1 MAPEPPLLTMSG
13 ITKSFP
19 GVRALDGVDL
29 DVQAG
34 EVHCLLGQNGAGKS
48 TLIKVLAGAH
58 QPDGGTIGWRGEPV
72 TLRSPIAAMRLGI
85 ATIYQELDLVEGLS
99 VAENVHLGHEPTAA
113 GFVVRGK
120 AAKASTAQLLRRLGH
135 PEIDPARLVGEL
147 SAAQQ
152 QIVSMARAL
161 SHDVRLIVMDEPSA
175 ALDPDEVDNLFRI
188 VGDLTADGVAVV
200 YISHRL
206 EEIRRI
212 GDRVTVLKD
221 GRAVAGGLPAK
232 STPTRE
238 VVALMTGRNVEYL
251 FPQRPT
257 RGPTSEPVLTVQ
269 GLRRAGEFEPLDL
282 ELRPGEIVG
291 LAGLVGSGRS
301 EILETIYGARKST
314 AGRVS
319 VDGRVLR
326 PGSVRA
332 AVRAGLGLA
341 PEERKAQGLLMLESV
356 TRNVSVSSMSRFSRG
371 GWIDRS
377 AERGAARAATRELSL
392 RPNNPSV
399 PIRTLSGGNQQK
411 AVLARWLLRGCRVL
425 LLDEPTRGVDVG
437 ARAELYAVIRRL
449 ADEGL
454 AVLLVSSEVPEVLG
468 LADRVLVLR
477 EGRVVHGA
485 RPGARR
491 TPRTR
496 PCHGRKPGVMTQPV
510 SPPRGSTD
518 KMSPMGELPAWRSL
532 AARADVRT
540 LSLLGVLVALIVI
553 GGITKPDEFLDT
565 RNLQLVLTQASVI
578 GVVTVGMTFVITSGG
593 IDLSV
598 GAIVALS
605 SVWATTVATQEYGFA
620 GVLFTAVLVGVGCG
634 LVNGLLIAYGGM
646 VPFIATLAMLASA
659 RGLALQITDGKTQ
672 IVSIDGILKLGER
685 DSYIL
690 GIPPLVLV
698 FAVVTIIGWLILNR
712 TTFGRRTVAVGGNAE
727 AARLAG
733 IDVRRQRLYLYLL
746 SGLCCGIAAFLLII
760 LSGSGQNTNGNL
772 YELDAIAA
780 AIIGGT
786 LLSGGRGTITGSV
799 LGVLIFTTITDI
811 FALNNLQSDVQQIA
825 KGAIIVAAVLVQRR
839 TAAST
844 T

>member
-1 MAPEPPLLTMSG
+1 MAPEPPLLSMSG

-58 QPDGGTIGWRGEPV
+58 QPDTGTIRWRGEEV

-85 ATIYQELDLVEGLS
+85 ATIYQELDLVEHLS

-120 AAKASTAQLLRRLGH
+120 TARESTARLLKRLGH
-135 PEIDPARLVGEL
+135 PEVDPARLVGEL

-188 VGDLTADGVAVV
+188 VGDLTAAGVAVV

-221 GRAVAGGLPAK
+221 GRAVANGLPAK

-238 VVALMTGRNVEYL
+238 VVALMTGRNVEYV
-251 FPQRPT
+251 FPGRPLSP
-257 RGPTSEPVLTVQ
+257 PTGKSVLQIQ
-269 GLRRAGEFEPLDL
+269 GLARQGEFEAFDL
-282 ELRPGEIVG
+282 EVRPGEIVG

-301 EILETIYGARKST
+301 EILETVYGARKPTS
-314 AGRVS
+314 GQVL
-319 VDGRVLR
+319 VDGRPLK

-341 PEERKAQGLLMLESV
+341 PEERKAQALLMLESV

-371 GWIDRS
+371 GWIDRR
-377 AERGAARAATRELSL
+377 AELGAARAATRELSL
-392 RPNNPSV
+392 RPDNPSV
-399 PIRTLSGGNQQK
+399 PVRTLSGGNQQK

-437 ARAELYAVIRRL
+437 ARAELYAVVRRL

-477 EGRVVHGA
+477 EGRVVHTAPA
-485 RPGARR
+485 R
-491 TPRTR
+491 
-496 PCHGRKPGVMTQPV
+496 
-510 SPPRGSTD
+510 
-518 KMSPMGELPAWRSL
+518 
-532 AARADVRT
+532 
-540 LSLLGVLVALIVI
+540 
-553 GGITKPDEFLDT
+553 
-565 RNLQLVLTQASVI
+565 
-578 GVVTVGMTFVITSGG
+578 
-593 IDLSV
+593 
-598 GAIVALS
+598 
-605 SVWATTVATQEYGFA
+605 
-620 GVLFTAVLVGVGCG
+620 
-634 LVNGLLIAYGGM
+634 
-646 VPFIATLAMLASA
+646 
-659 RGLALQITDGKTQ
+659 
-672 IVSIDGILKLGER
+672 
-685 DSYIL
+685 
-690 GIPPLVLV
+690 
-698 FAVVTIIGWLILNR
+698 
-712 TTFGRRTVAVGGNAE
+712 
-727 AARLAG
+727 
-733 IDVRRQRLYLYLL
+733 
-746 SGLCCGIAAFLLII
+746 
-760 LSGSGQNTNGNL
+760 
-772 YELDAIAA
+772 ELDEHRV
-780 AIIGGT
+780 
-786 LLSGGRGTITGSV
+786 LDLVMEGSP
-799 LGVLIFTTITDI
+799 
-811 FALNNLQSDVQQIA
+811 
-825 KGAIIVAAVLVQRR
+825 
-839 TAAST
+839 AS
-844 T
+844 

>member
-1 MAPEPPLLTMSG
+1 MASPPPLLSMSG

-58 QPDGGTIGWRGEPV
+58 QPDDGVIRWQGDPV

-85 ATIYQELDLVEGLS
+85 ATIYQELDLVEHLS

-120 AAKASTAQLLRRLGH
+120 AARASTAVLLKRLGH

-188 VGDLTADGVAVV
+188 VGGLTTDGVAVV

-232 STPTRE
+232 ATPTRE
-238 VVALMTGRNVEYL
+238 VVALMTGRNVEYV
-251 FPQRPT
+251 FPERPSDDAAAAAAA
-257 RGPTSEPVLTVQ
+257 GSGKPVLEVR
-269 GLRRAGEFEPLDL
+269 GLARDGEFASLDL
-282 ELRPGEIVG
+282 TVRPGEIVG

-301 EILETIYGARKST
+301 EILETIYGARKPS
-314 AGRVS
+314 AGQVL
-319 VDGRVLR
+319 VDGRPLR
-326 PGSVRA
+326 PGSVPA

-341 PEERKAQGLLMLESV
+341 PEERKAQALLMLESV

-371 GWIDRS
+371 GWIDRR

-392 RPNNPSV
+392 RPDNPSV
-399 PIRTLSGGNQQK
+399 PVRTLSGGNQQK

-437 ARAELYAVIRRL
+437 ARAELYAVVRRL

-477 EGRVVHGA
+477 EGRVVHTAPA
-485 RPGARR
+485 R
-491 TPRTR
+491 
-496 PCHGRKPGVMTQPV
+496 
-510 SPPRGSTD
+510 
-518 KMSPMGELPAWRSL
+518 
-532 AARADVRT
+532 
-540 LSLLGVLVALIVI
+540 
-553 GGITKPDEFLDT
+553 
-565 RNLQLVLTQASVI
+565 
-578 GVVTVGMTFVITSGG
+578 
-593 IDLSV
+593 
-598 GAIVALS
+598 
-605 SVWATTVATQEYGFA
+605 
-620 GVLFTAVLVGVGCG
+620 
-634 LVNGLLIAYGGM
+634 
-646 VPFIATLAMLASA
+646 
-659 RGLALQITDGKTQ
+659 
-672 IVSIDGILKLGER
+672 
-685 DSYIL
+685 
-690 GIPPLVLV
+690 
-698 FAVVTIIGWLILNR
+698 
-712 TTFGRRTVAVGGNAE
+712 
-727 AARLAG
+727 
-733 IDVRRQRLYLYLL
+733 
-746 SGLCCGIAAFLLII
+746 
-760 LSGSGQNTNGNL
+760 
-772 YELDAIAA
+772 ELDEHRV
-780 AIIGGT
+780 
-786 LLSGGRGTITGSV
+786 LDLVMEGSP
-799 LGVLIFTTITDI
+799 
-811 FALNNLQSDVQQIA
+811 
-825 KGAIIVAAVLVQRR
+825 
-839 TAAST
+839 AS
-844 T
+844 